1 MKKIPLLLVTVFI
14 SILMNIHTSS
24 GNEYIIGEEDVLQI
38 SVWGNPELNVQ
49 VPVKPGGMISV
60 PLIGDIEAAGHTP
73 KELKI
78 LLEKE
83 FVRFVKTPTVSV
95 VITEINSFKV
105 YVIGGGE
112 AGESDRPFSGVI
124 TLKRNTTLLQLIA
137 QSGSLGSV
145 DLNDSYL
152 LRDGKR
158 LDVDLFKLL
167 VKGDISQDIHLKPND
182 ILFLHDN
189 YEKRIRVV
197 GAVITPGIF
206 EYREGMTALDAVLN
220 AGGFTEF
227 AKQNEVVIVRKEGDE
242 IRNIE
247 ARLKD
252 LIRDG
257 DIKKDVSL
265 TPGDLVIVKT
275 GIF

>member
-73 KELKI
+73 RELKI

-95 VITEINSFKV
+95 VVTEINSFKV
-105 YVIGGGE
+105 YVIGRGA

-137 QSGSLGSV
+137 QSGSLESV
-145 DLNDSYL
+145 DLNESYL

-158 LDVDLFKLL
+158 LDADLFKLI
-167 VKGDISQDIHLKPND
+167 VNGDISQDIHLKPND
-182 ILFLHDN
+182 ILFLPDN
-189 YEKRIRVV
+189 YEKHIRVV